1 MHLKQ
6 LTLTQYKN
14 FSSASFD
21 FNPNINCFVGE
32 NGVGKSNILDAI
44 YHLSFCKSYFNP
56 ISVQN
61 IQIGTDFF
69 MIKGTYKKKL
79 REEKII
85 CSFKKGQKKIIKRNG
100 NVYKKISEHIGM
112 IPTVIISP
120 ADRDIII
127 DGSNTRRK
135 FIDSVIGQTDLI
147 FLNNLL
153 EYNKILSQRNSLLK
167 YFALN
172 KAFDQD
178 TLEIYNNQLVER
190 SHLIFEKRKAFV
202 DDFVPTFTETYKKIS
217 QKNENATLS
226 YESQLKFK
234 NHSKLLVDS
243 IEKDQ
248 IFQYTTT
255 GIHKDDIALS
265 LNGKPIKKFGSQGQQ
280 KTFLI
285 ALKLAQFNFLENLNG
300 FSPLLLFDDAFDKLD
315 QKRVTQILSLVD
327 QNYFGQIFITDTHEE
342 RIIEALKN
350 IKSTYEIFRL

>member
-69 MIKGTYKKKL
+69 MIKGIYEKNL

-153 EYNKILSQRNSLLK
+153 EYNKILS
-167 YFALN
+167 
-172 KAFDQD
+172 
-178 TLEIYNNQLVER
+178 
-190 SHLIFEKRKAFV
+190 
-202 DDFVPTFTETYKKIS
+202 
-217 QKNENATLS
+217 
-226 YESQLKFK
+226 
-234 NHSKLLVDS
+234 
-243 IEKDQ
+243 
-248 IFQYTTT
+248 
-255 GIHKDDIALS
+255 
-265 LNGKPIKKFGSQGQQ
+265 
-280 KTFLI
+280 
-285 ALKLAQFNFLENLNG
+285 
-300 FSPLLLFDDAFDKLD
+300 FS
-315 QKRVTQILSLVD
+315 ILS
-327 QNYFGQIFITDTHEE
+327 T
-342 RIIEALKN
+342 R
-350 IKSTYEIFRL
+350 RW

>member
-69 MIKGTYKKKL
+69 MIKGIYEKNL

-178 TLEIYNNQLVER
+178 TLEIYNNQLVEK
-190 SHLIFEKRKAFV
+190 S
-202 DDFVPTFTETYKKIS
+202 S
-217 QKNENATLS
+217 
-226 YESQLKFK
+226 
-234 NHSKLLVDS
+234 
-243 IEKDQ
+243 
-248 IFQYTTT
+248 
-255 GIHKDDIALS
+255 DI
-265 LNGKPIKKFGSQGQQ
+265 
-280 KTFLI
+280 
-285 ALKLAQFNFLENLNG
+285 
-300 FSPLLLFDDAFDKLD
+300 
-315 QKRVTQILSLVD
+315 
-327 QNYFGQIFITDTHEE
+327 
-342 RIIEALKN
+342 
-350 IKSTYEIFRL
+350 